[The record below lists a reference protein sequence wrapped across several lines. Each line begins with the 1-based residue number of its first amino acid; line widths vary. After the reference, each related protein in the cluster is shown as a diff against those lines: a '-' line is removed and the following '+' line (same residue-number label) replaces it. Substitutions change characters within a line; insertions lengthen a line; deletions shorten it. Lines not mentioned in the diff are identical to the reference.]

1 VITKKNNEFL
11 STTTDDLFL
20 TGKTKVKH
28 H

>member
-1 VITKKNNEFL
+1 VITKKNEFL